1 MHSINRLTVLLLVQ
15 AAVLMGRPHAGSDQE
30 PGMESGD
37 IGPSYTLADCI
48 GMALNHQAKQRI
60 SEEALKAAEAL
71 KKQAASAYWPRLD
84 ASALYSITDEDP
96 TFIFPESTVQLPETF
111 SQIMSALLGMNFD
124 LPPMPV
130 PEQRVRLMDN
140 RNLAASVELTLP
152 LFTGGIRSSLNR
164 QADLGVEIAR
174 NEVRRTRNEIIRD
187 VRKTYYAV
195 ILTDHLRAI
204 GRDTYERLNATL
216 DLTESLYMN
225 GSGRVQKTDYLKN
238 KLIVDNIQAL
248 LVELEKNGNLARSA
262 LKFYVGLPWNAPIR
276 TAEDR
281 VPYEPLNE
289 GLEATIQ
296 QLLYENTDLKKV
308 RLAMDIFDQKV
319 KESRGYLFPHIGLM
333 GRYSRLFNDYDYG
346 MMTPENKEIWMAG
359 VGVQYALFNGFRN
372 RNKVRENEHRA
383 NRMRHQYALF
393 KNGLTL
399 LAQSRFYEL
408 TAARRNVEI
417 ARDVYATASE
427 NLDLVRRAYQ
437 IEISTERD
445 LIEAQIIE
453 ALMKARLEKSL
464 YDHFQ
469 IRADLEYLVA
479 ERVTDFTGGNPD
491 E

>member
-248 LVELEKNGNLARSA
+248 LVELEKKRKSGAFSPEVLCRSSLERTDPNG
-262 LKFYVGLPWNAPIR
+262 
-276 TAEDR
+276 
-281 VPYEPLNE
+281 
-289 GLEATIQ
+289 
-296 QLLYENTDLKKV
+296 
-308 RLAMDIFDQKV
+308 
-319 KESRGYLFPHIGLM
+319 
-333 GRYSRLFNDYDYG
+333 
-346 MMTPENKEIWMAG
+346 
-359 VGVQYALFNGFRN
+359 
-372 RNKVRENEHRA
+372 
-383 NRMRHQYALF
+383 
-393 KNGLTL
+393 
-399 LAQSRFYEL
+399 
-408 TAARRNVEI
+408 RRQGAV
-417 ARDVYATASE
+417 
-427 NLDLVRRAYQ
+427 
-437 IEISTERD
+437 
-445 LIEAQIIE
+445 
-453 ALMKARLEKSL
+453 
-464 YDHFQ
+464 
-469 IRADLEYLVA
+469 
-479 ERVTDFTGGNPD
+479 
-491 E
+491 